1 MKIEVSEEKL
11 SILLRLARDH
21 CISLFNIINGE
32 YCKDQCIRCP
42 FLTESTLT
50 RWLQEEDCNG

>member
-11 SILLRLARDH
+11 NLLLRFARDH
-21 CISLFNIINGE
+21 CISLFNTVNGE

-42 FLTESTLT
+42 FLTESTLAG
-50 RWLQEEDCNG
+50 WLKEDE

>member
-11 SILLRLARDH
+11 NILLRFAREH
-21 CISLFNIINGE
+21 CISLFNTVNGK
-32 YCKDQCIRCP
+32 YCKDQCPHCP